1 MLDLQML
8 DDEIFVTVC
17 LQMAEGGE
25 VHVTW
30 PCNPVGAGSRGHKP
44 APNKRARRS
53 PTPPTP
59 FHPSDAPAFPIVAP
73 SLAAPTPALP
83 QASRPSAKGS
93 SALAAAPASAQPAAA
108 TADAHMSAQLAQP
121 AQAFLGA
128 TQQQQQQQDVRGTH
142 KHPVSLA
149 DPQISLAQPLV
160 SLAQPQLPE
169 SANSQPAYTSGQ
181 AQSAVNASSKIPDPE
196 GAVHQS
202 PAVVPL
208 SSARL
213 HQSWSAVP
221 APAVSSIPAL
231 VSASYLPMMQ
241 SAAAV
246 SQAPAELNAVAVTA
260 DVAML
265 DAPLLSDA
273 AVKGSHGA
281 VAMETQSKAEADQA
295 EAMVLNAS
303 DGKQQ
308 TVAAYRVLSSFRAEV
323 SGPDEEGS
331 HAQCQLRR
339 CIKN

>member
-1 MLDLQML
+1 ML

-44 APNKRARRS
+44 APNKRARQS

-73 SLAAPTPALP
+73 SLAAPAPALP

-169 SANSQPAYTSGQ
+169 SANSQAAYTSGQ

-208 SSARL
+208 SSARP

-246 SQAPAELNAVAVTA
+246 SEAPAELNAVAVTA